1 MVAGGRDTTSTG
13 DALVASRRNLP
24 YNLPFTI
31 PIYDLPHVRE
41 VNTYD
46 YAMHYT
52 HLFACDT
59 YVYDIPA
66 HFIYQPYNTYTGR
79 ARTPLPEVNTYAYAS
94 PLPFSASRL
103 SACSCCRPLR
113 TCASASSRPRTRRSS
128 PLGALPSASFE
139 ACEGLRVHG
148 AACPRLL
155 PLPCPPHRF
164 PDQRGGKG
172 PEVHASP
179 AASR

>member
-66 HFIYQPYNTYTGR
+66 HLAHVNPYQPYNTYAGR
-79 ARTPLPEVNTYAYAS
+79 ARAAEVLRGPTPRE
-94 PLPFSASRL
+94 RL
-103 SACSCCRPLR
+103 HEFPH
-113 TCASASSRPRTRRSS
+113 PRHC
-128 PLGALPSASFE
+128 G
-139 ACEGLRVHG
+139 
-148 AACPRLL
+148 
-155 PLPCPPHRF
+155 
-164 PDQRGGKG
+164 
-172 PEVHASP
+172 
-179 AASR
+179 